1 MKRTATFAIV
11 ILALLLGTELF
22 GADWPQFRYDAGRT
36 AASPEGL
43 AEQLHL
49 QWIRELHA
57 PRPAFPLEVRLLF
70 DASYEPV
77 VVGKTMFVP
86 SMVNDSITALDTETG
101 VERWR
106 FFADGPVRFAPVVWH
121 DKVYLVADDGYLY
134 CLSATDGQPRWKFR
148 GLPAGRQDRKLLGHG
163 RLISLWPA
171 RGGPVLADG
180 VIYFAAGLWPSDGVF
195 VHALD
200 AQSGRP
206 LWSNTDSNH
215 IPEANMDHGIGQY
228 AGLTPQGYLAV
239 VGGRLVVPCGAQLTA
254 FLDLKTGKLQNY
266 HTGWGGRVGLPKGTW
281 FVAGIKHYLSHS
293 GDLYDLN
300 RHNQERFRDAGAR
313 RDYKSQL
320 YPGGFTRF
328 QIDPT
333 NQKDLGSFREPVLT
347 PEVMFT
353 NEPEAGIVAH
363 DLASAQLLA
372 RDEAEIPAHRQED
385 KYPDTLTG
393 SFRRLWSLPSKL
405 RIHIKAGPRLYAGG
419 PGQVAAIRIPQ
430 ADESPE
436 LTWSAKI
443 QGTPHRMLAAQNK
456 LFVVTRE
463 GRIYA
468 FGAQHATEPVVHRYK
483 STSLKRGPWS
493 ARASNILAA
502 TKVTEGYAL
511 VLGIENGGLV
521 EQLLRQSQLCV
532 IAVDNDAKVVEKLR
546 RRLDEAGLY
555 GLRASVHV
563 GDPFTC
569 PLPPY
574 MASLVVSEKA
584 ADLISTP
591 SSEIVKAL
599 VHSLRPYGGTMCL
612 PRSADVVE
620 LLDNSKPDGFV
631 LRPAGNWLVLSRRGP
646 LPGSAD
652 WTHEEADA
660 ANTGASE
667 DRFLKAPLGLLWFD
681 GSMRWDRKPGGTVVR
696 VAGGRI
702 LIKAEKLTAIDVFTG
717 RTLWQAALPF
727 PHSPTDQMVTAGDA
741 VYVTGGRDCVALD
754 PQTGKETWR
763 ISLPAGLEGAW
774 LNLHVWKDYL
784 VTRSD
789 RHLFCV
795 DVRTGEDIW
804 RYECGRANLSVA
816 VGGGRVFCAELL
828 NPRRPQTEGQA
839 PKMRALKIK
848 TGEPLWETQGGSELR
863 YSEAHDLIVTSSGI
877 YQAGDGTLVANLPAP
892 PKAPDKGRAPPA
904 PRALSI
910 IDRNILWGT
919 VDRFILRDLFTG
931 ETSGIQTVWVRRGC
945 TGLRSSANMV
955 TTRFRANVA
964 CIDLESRD
972 ITSMWNVRPGCY
984 NNLFPANGVLNAPCL
999 TGGCTCNYTPASQV
1013 YVPVS
1018 VIARPVQNL

>member
-1 MKRTATFAIV
+1 MKRTVTFAIM

-36 AASPEGL
+36 AASPEEL

-49 QWIRELHA
+49 QWIRELHV
-57 PRPAFPLEVRLLF
+57 PQPAFPLEVRLLF

-101 VERWR
+101 AERWR
-106 FFADGPVRFAPVVWH
+106 FFADGPVRFAPVVWR
-121 DKVYLVADDGYLY
+121 DKVYFVADDGYLY
-134 CLSATDGQPRWKFR
+134 CLNTTDGQPRWKFR
-148 GLPAGRQDRKLLGHG
+148 GLPEGQQDRKLLGHG

-171 RGGPVLADG
+171 RGGPVLIDG

-239 VGGRLVVPCGAQLTA
+239 VGDRLVVPCGAQLTA
-254 FLDLKTGKLQNY
+254 FLDLKTGKLQDY

-281 FVAGIKHYLSHS
+281 FVAGVKHYLSHS
-293 GDLYDLN
+293 GDLYDLSRGN
-300 RHNQERFRDAGAR
+300 KERFRNPGGR
-313 RDYKSQL
+313 RDFKSQL

-328 QIDPT
+328 QIDPM
-333 NQKDLGSFREPVLT
+333 NQKDLEPFREPVLT
-347 PEVMFT
+347 PEVIYT
-353 NEPEAGIVAH
+353 TEPELGIVAH
-363 DLASAQLLA
+363 DLVSAELVS
-372 RDEAEIPAHRQED
+372 RDESEVPAHRQQD
-385 KYPDTLTG
+385 KFPDTLTG
-393 SFRRLWSLPSKL
+393 SFHRLWNLSSKL
-405 RIHIKAGPRLYAGG
+405 RIHIKAGPRLYVGG

-430 ADESPE
+430 GDELPE

-443 QGTPHRMLAAQNK
+443 QGTPHRMLAAHNK

-468 FGAQHATEPVVHRYK
+468 FGTQHETEPVIHRYK
-483 STSLKRGPWS
+483 RIPLKRDSWS

-502 TKVTEGYAL
+502 TKMTEGFVL
-511 VLGIENGGLV
+511 VLGIETGGLV
-521 EQLLRQSQLCV
+521 KQLLRQSQLYV
-532 IAVDNDAKVVEKLR
+532 IAVDDDAKVVDRLR
-546 RRLDEAGLY
+546 RQLDEAGLY

-563 GDPFTC
+563 GDPLMY

-574 MASLVVSEKA
+574 MASLIVSEKA
-584 ADLISTP
+584 TDLISKP
-591 SSEIVKAL
+591 SSETVKAM

-631 LRPAGNWLVLSRRGP
+631 QRRASNWLLLSRRGP

-681 GSMRWDRKPGGTVVR
+681 GSMRWYRKPGGTVVR
-696 VAGGRI
+696 VDGGRT
-702 LIKAEKLTAIDVFTG
+702 LIKAEKLTAIDVYTG
-717 RTLWQAALPF
+717 RTLWQANLPF
-727 PHSPTDQMVTAGDA
+727 PHSPTDQMVTTDDA
-741 VYVTGGRDCVALD
+741 IYVTGGLDCVVLD
-754 PQTGKETWR
+754 PQTGQETWR
-763 ISLPAGLEGAW
+763 VSLPAGLEGTW

-784 VTRSD
+784 VARSD
-789 RHLFCV
+789 RYLFCV
-795 DVRTGEDIW
+795 NVRTGEDLW
-804 RYECGRANLSVA
+804 RYECGQANLSVA
-816 VGGGRVFCAELL
+816 VGGGRVYCAELL
-828 NPRRPQTEGQA
+828 NPRRPQTEGKA
-839 PKMRALKIK
+839 PKMLALKIK
-848 TGEPLWETQGGSELR
+848 TGELLWETQGGLELR
-863 YSEAHDLIVTSSGI
+863 YSEGHDLIVTSLGI
-877 YQAGDGTLVANLPAP
+877 YQAGDGKLVAKLPAP
-892 PKAPDKGRAPPA
+892 PRTPENGRAPKA
-904 PRALSI
+904 PRPLSI
-910 IDRNILWGT
+910 INSSILWGT
-919 VDRFILRDLFTG
+919 VDQFMLRDLLTG
-931 ETSGIQTVWVRRGC
+931 ESSSVQTAWIRRGC

-972 ITSMWNVRPGCY
+972 ITSMWNIRPGCY

-999 TGGCTCNYTPASQV
+999 TGGCTCNYTPASQA

-1018 VIARPVQNL
+1018 VISRPGQNL

>member
-1 MKRTATFAIV
+1 
-11 ILALLLGTELF
+11 F

-36 AASPEGL
+36 AASPEEL

-49 QWIRELHA
+49 QWIRELGA

-86 SMVNDSITALDTETG
+86 SMVNDSITALNTETG
-101 VERWR
+101 AKRWR
-106 FFADGPVRFAPVVWH
+106 FFANGPVRFAPVVWQN
-121 DKVYLVADDGYLY
+121 KVYCVADDGYLY
-134 CLSATDGQPRWKFR
+134 CLSATDGRMRWKFR

-195 VHALD
+195 VYALD
-200 AQSGRP
+200 AQSGGL

-228 AGLTPQGYLAV
+228 AGITPQGYLAV
-239 VGGRLVVPCGAQLTA
+239 VGGRLIVPCGAQLTA
-254 FLDLKTGKLQNY
+254 FLDLKTGKLQDY
-266 HTGWGGRVGLPKGTW
+266 HTGWGGRVGLSKGTW
-281 FVAGIKHYLSHS
+281 FVAGVKSYLSHS
-293 GDLYDLN
+293 GDLYDLSRDN
-300 RHNQERFRDAGAR
+300 KERFRDPRGR

-333 NQKDLGSFREPVLT
+333 NQKDLGPFREPVLT

-353 NEPEAGIVAH
+353 TEPESGIVAH
-363 DLASAQLLA
+363 DLVSAELVSIDA
-372 RDEAEIPAHRQED
+372 NEIPAHRKDD

-393 SFRRLWSLPSKL
+393 LFRQLWNLPSKL
-405 RIHIKAGPRLYAGG
+405 RIHIKAGPRLYVGG
-419 PGQVAAIRIPQ
+419 QGQVAAIRIPQ
-430 ADESPE
+430 GDESPE

-443 QGTPHRMLAAQNK
+443 QGTPHRMLAAHNK

-463 GRIYA
+463 GCIYA
-468 FGAQHATEPVVHRYK
+468 FGTRHETEPVVHRYK
-483 STSLKRGPWS
+483 STALKRGPWS

-521 EQLLRQSQLCV
+521 KQLLRQSQLYV
-532 IAVDNDAKVVEKLR
+532 IAVDDDAKVVERLR

-563 GDPFTC
+563 GDPLTY

-574 MASLVVSEKA
+574 MASLIVSEKA

-591 SSEIVKAL
+591 SSEIVKAM

-612 PRSADVVE
+612 PGSADVVE
-620 LLDNSKPDGFV
+620 LLDNSKLDGFV
-631 LRPAGNWLVLSRRGP
+631 RRRARNLVLLSRRGP

-681 GSMRWDRKPGGTVVR
+681 GSMRWYRKPGGTVVR
-696 VAGGRI
+696 VAGGRV
-702 LIKAEKLTAIDVFTG
+702 LVKAEKLTAIDVFTG

-727 PHSPTDQMVTAGDA
+727 PHSPTDQMVTTDNAI
-741 VYVTGGRDCVALD
+741 YVTGGPDCVVLN
-754 PQTGKETWR
+754 PRTGQETWR
-763 ISLPAGLEGAW
+763 ISLPAGLEGTW

-784 VTRSD
+784 VARSG

-795 DVRTGEDIW
+795 NLRTGKDLW
-804 RYECGRANLSVA
+804 RYECSQANVSVA

-839 PKMRALKIK
+839 PMMRSFKIK
-848 TGEPLWETQGGSELR
+848 TGELLWETQGGLVLR
-863 YSEAHDLIVTSSGI
+863 YSEEHDLIVTSSGI
-877 YQAGDGTLVANLPAP
+877 YRAGDGTLAANLPAP
-892 PKAPDKGRAPPA
+892 PKAPEKGQAPTA
-904 PRALSI
+904 PRPLSI
-910 IDRNILWGT
+910 IDRSILWGT
-919 VDRFILRDLFTG
+919 VEKFVLRDLFTG
-931 ETSGIQTVWVRRGC
+931 EASGAQTVWVRRGC
-945 TGLRSSANMV
+945 TGLRSSATMV

-964 CIDLESRD
+964 CIDLESRS

-999 TGGCTCNYTPASQV
+999 TGGCTCNYTPASQA

-1018 VIARPVQNL
+1018 VIARPGQDL

>member
-1 MKRTATFAIV
+1 MKRTTELVIV
-11 ILALLLGTELF
+11 ILGLLQGTELF
-22 GADWPQFRYDAGRT
+22 GADWPQFRNDAGRT
-36 AASPEGL
+36 AASPEEL
-43 AEQLHL
+43 PEPLHL
-49 QWIRELHA
+49 QWIRELGA

-77 VVGKTMFVP
+77 VAGKTMFVP
-86 SMVNDSITALDTETG
+86 SMVNDSVTALDTETG
-101 VERWR
+101 SERWR
-106 FFADGPVRFAPVVWH
+106 FYAEGPVRFAPVVGEG
-121 DKVYLVADDGYLY
+121 KVYFVADDGYLY
-134 CLSATDGQPRWKFR
+134 CLNAADGQQLWKFR
-148 GLPAGRQDRKLLGHG
+148 GLPEGRQDRKLLGHG

-200 AQSGRP
+200 ARSGRP

-254 FLDLKTGKLQNY
+254 FLDLQTGKPQEY

-281 FVAGIKHYLSHS
+281 FVAGIKQYLSHS

-300 RHNQERFRDAGAR
+300 RLNQERFLDAGGR

-328 QIDPT
+328 QIDPM
-333 NQKDLGSFREPVLT
+333 NQKDLGPFREPVLT

-353 NEPEAGIVAH
+353 NEPAEGIVAH
-363 DLASAQLLA
+363 DLVSAQLLA
-372 RDEAEIPAHRQED
+372 RDETEIPAHRQED

-393 SFRRLWSLPSKL
+393 SFRRLWNLPSNL
-405 RIHIKAGPRLYAGG
+405 RIHIKAGSRLYAGG

-443 QGTPHRMLAAQNK
+443 QGTPNRMLAAHDK

-463 GRIYA
+463 GCIYA
-468 FGAQHATEPVVHRYK
+468 FGAEHETEPVVHRSK
-483 STSLKRGPWS
+483 STSLKMGPWS
-493 ARASNILAA
+493 ARASNILAT
-502 TKVTEGYAL
+502 TKITEGYAL
-511 VLGIENGGLV
+511 VLGLENGGLV
-521 EQLLRQSQLCV
+521 KQLLRQSQLYV
-532 IAVDNDAKVVEKLR
+532 IAVDDDATVVERLR
-546 RRLDEAGLY
+546 RQLDEAGLY
-555 GLRASVHV
+555 GSRASVHV
-563 GDPFTC
+563 GDPLTY
-569 PLPPY
+569 PLAPY

-584 ADLISTP
+584 TDLISSP
-591 SSEIVKAL
+591 SRDVVKAL
-599 VHSLRPYGGTMCL
+599 VHPLRPYGGTMCL
-612 PRSADVVE
+612 PKSAKAVE
-620 LLDNSKPDGFV
+620 LLANSEPDGFTGRSAPNLV
-631 LRPAGNWLVLSRRGP
+631 LLSRRGP

-681 GSMRWDRKPGGTVVR
+681 GSMRWYRKPGDTVVR
-696 VAGGRI
+696 VAGGRV
-702 LIKAEKLTAIDVFTG
+702 LVKAEKLTAIDVFTG
-717 RTLWQAALPF
+717 RTLWQTTLPF
-727 PHSPTDQMVTAGDA
+727 PHRPTDQMVTSDDA
-741 VYVTGGRDCVALD
+741 VYVTGGRDCVVLD
-754 PQTGKETWR
+754 PRTGQETWR
-763 ISLPAGLEGAW
+763 ISLPAGLDGTW
-774 LNLHVWKDYL
+774 LNLHVRENYL
-784 VTRSD
+784 VARSD
-789 RHLFCV
+789 RYLFCV
-795 DVRTGEDIW
+795 NLRTGKDLW
-804 RYECGRANLSVA
+804 RYECSQANVSVA
-816 VGGGRVFCAELL
+816 VGGGRVFCADLL

-839 PKMRALKIK
+839 PRMRSFKIK
-848 TGEPLWETQGGSELR
+848 TGELLWETEGGAALR
-863 YSEAHDLIVTSSGI
+863 YSEEHDLIVTPSGI
-877 YQAGDGTLVANLPAP
+877 YRAGDGTLAAGLPVPPKTPKNVPAP
-892 PKAPDKGRAPPA
+892 NAPGP
-904 PRALSI
+904 LSI
-910 IDRNILWGT
+910 IDRSILWGT
-919 VDRFILRDLFTG
+919 VERFMLRDLFTG
-931 ETSGIQTVWVRRGC
+931 EASGAETVWVRRGC

-964 CIDLESRD
+964 CIDLESRG

-999 TGGCTCNYTPASQV
+999 TGGCTCNYTPASQA
-1013 YVPVS
+1013 YVPLP
-1018 VIARPVQNL
+1018 VIER